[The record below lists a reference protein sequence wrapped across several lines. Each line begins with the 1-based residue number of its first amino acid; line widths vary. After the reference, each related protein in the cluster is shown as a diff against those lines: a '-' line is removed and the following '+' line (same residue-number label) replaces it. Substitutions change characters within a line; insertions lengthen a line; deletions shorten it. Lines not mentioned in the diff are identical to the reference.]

1 MAFTLR
7 NKSEGV
13 LLIQD
18 SGGQDFYLN
27 RQGGA
32 LRLDDDKIKLGNIVL
47 AKSVSDFTA
56 IYDDVA
62 GSQPSV
68 ESTMALIHIQLLP
81 YFGKETPAF
90 EVSGVKSAKVTYDF
104 AVDAGAVGEIDLGN
118 QLPAG
123 AQVTG
128 VIMDEET
135 TMTSSGNGAT
145 LELKL
150 GPTATGDGSITDV
163 LTGDNSNTGI
173 TEEDVLFL
181 KKTTIPQKLYV
192 EIKVEDLTAGKV
204 NYTVSYVQ

>member
-7 NKSEGV
+7 NKAEGV
-13 LLIQD
+13 LVIHGSD
-18 SGGQDFYLN
+18 DQDFYPN
-27 RQGGA
+27 RSGA
-32 LRLDDDKIKLGNIVL
+32 LVLDDGKLKVGPVVL
-47 AKSVSDFTA
+47 AKNVSDFTA
-56 IYDDVA
+56 IHDDVA

-68 ESTMALIHIQLLP
+68 EATMAAIHIQLLP
-81 YFGKETPAF
+81 YFGKETPAS

-104 AVDAGAVGEIDLGN
+104 SVDAGAVGEIDLGN

-123 AQVTG
+123 AQITG
-128 VIMDEET
+128 VVMEEET
-135 TMTSSGNGAT
+135 TMTSAGSGAT

-181 KKTTIPQKLYV
+181 KKTSIPQNLYV